1 VNQRIPPRFALLL
14 ALSLGGL
21 AACEI
26 ITSTDESKLLDPASG
41 ADGGAG
47 DAATPDGDG
56 DSGDTSTDSGGGGG
70 GGDGDSADSGADAG

>member
-26 ITSTDESKLLDPASG
+26 ITSTDESKLPDATATPEADGGTTGDASDGDSG
-41 ADGGAG
+41 ADGGG
-47 DAATPDGDG
+47 
-56 DSGDTSTDSGGGGG
+56 
-70 GGDGDSADSGADAG
+70 

>member
-26 ITSTDESKLLDPASG
+26 ITSTDESKLLAPASE
-41 ADGGAG
+41 ADGGASG
-47 DAATPDGDG
+47 DASTPDGDG
-56 DSGDTSTDSGGGGG
+56 YSGDTSTDSGGGGE
-70 GGDGDSADSGADAG
+70 DADSGADAG